1 MKRDVVV
8 KIGYNRFCFGEDIN
22 EAVKFADMAAKT
34 SDKEDREITI
44 SVDYVE
50 EEEEEGEA

>member
-8 KIGYNRFCFGEDIN
+8 KVSYCRFYFGEDIC

>member
-8 KIGYNRFCFGEDIN
+8 KVSYCRFYFGEDIC

-34 SDKEDREITI
+34 SDKEDREITMHAPY
-44 SVDYVE
+44 SFKS
-50 EEEEEGEA
+50 